1 MDSDAAR
8 QINPFSNGKSQGLAR
23 QATYASVAVA
33 ALLIACKIG
42 AWSVTGSVA
51 ILASLVDSLLDA
63 FASIVTLVAV
73 RKASAPATTEYRF
86 GLGKAEPLAALTQAA
101 FIAGSAVLLTVQAGE
116 RLFKPQP
123 IQASE
128 VGIAVMVVS
137 IVATLGLVGFQAY
150 VIRKSGSVAIKADS
164 LHYKGDLL
172 ANAGVI
178 SALVLTDLLGLP
190 LIDPLFGLAIAAY
203 ILWTAR
209 SVAAEALDM
218 LLDKELPQEERDR
231 IKEIALSYPEVL
243 SMHDLRT
250 RRAGPYRFIQIH
262 LEFNGRLSLNHAH
275 AVAEAVEMQVME
287 EFPGS
292 EVIAHQDPTTPQ
304 WHEDTD
310 PLPDHFPGRDT

>member
-1 MDSDAAR
+1 MDNDAAKP
-8 QINPFSNGKSQGLAR
+8 INPFANDKSQGLAR

-42 AWSVTGSVA
+42 AWSYTGSVA

-63 FASIVTLVAV
+63 FASVVTLIAV
-73 RKASAPATTEYRF
+73 RKASAPATREYRF
-86 GLGKAEPLAALTQAA
+86 GLGKAEPLAALTQSA
-101 FIAGSAVLLTVQAGE
+101 FIAGSAVLLTIQAVE

-123 IQASE
+123 IEASE
-128 VGIAVMVVS
+128 IGIAVMVVS

-150 VIRKSGSVAIKADS
+150 VISKSSSVAIKADS

-172 ANAGVI
+172 ANVGVI
-178 SALVLTDLLGLP
+178 AALVLTDFMNLP
-190 LIDPLFGLAIAAY
+190 IIDPLFGLAIAAY

-218 LLDKELPQEERDR
+218 LLDRELPAEERER

-243 SMHDLRT
+243 DMHDLRT

-262 LEFNGRLSLNHAH
+262 LEFNGRLSLNRSH

-292 EVIAHQDPTTPQ
+292 EVIAHQDPGTRD
-304 WHEDTD
+304 WHEDTA
-310 PLPDHFPGRDT
+310 PLPDRDVGRDH

>member
-178 SALVLTDLLGLP
+178 SALVLTDLLGFP
-190 LIDPLFGLAIAAY
+190 QIDPLFGLAIAAY

-310 PLPDHFPGRDT
+310 PLPDHVPGRDT